1 MKDSNLRNGGF
12 RVHCLT
18 AWLIRKV
25 NNYYII
31 VLLKLSVK
39 IQFVFTFIE

>member
-18 AWLIRKV
+18 AWLIRKD

-31 VLLKLSVK
+31 EKMILGIK
-39 IQFVFTFIE
+39 IQLKFTFRG

>member
-18 AWLIRKV
+18 AWLIR
-25 NNYYII
+25 NDRYYYII
-31 VLLKLSVK
+31 EKEKMLSK
-39 IQFVFTFIE
+39 FS

>member
-18 AWLIRKV
+18 AWLIRKD

-31 VLLKLSVK
+31 KKMNWKRK
-39 IQFVFTFIE
+39 IQLKFTF